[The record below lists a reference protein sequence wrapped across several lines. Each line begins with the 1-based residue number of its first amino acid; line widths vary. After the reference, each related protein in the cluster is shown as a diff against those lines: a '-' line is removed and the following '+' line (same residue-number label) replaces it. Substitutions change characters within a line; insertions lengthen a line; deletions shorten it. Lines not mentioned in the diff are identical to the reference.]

1 MIDPRV
7 RVSEHLEEWAL
18 VLTDGE
24 DIVAA
29 LTFYPPDELASQH
42 QLGTIHMMIMT
53 RMMAERFRSRQGL
66 IKGPSGHSLG
76 CGDDPEC
83 FADSTCYAH
92 IEIAVASLGGVR
104 AAGFEPALAQWHC
117 FRSLPDV

>member
-53 RMMAERFRSRQGL
+53 RMMAESGAFSITAR
-66 IKGPSGHSLG
+66 IDKGS
-76 CGDDPEC
+76 ERT
-83 FADSTCYAH
+83 FAR
-92 IEIAVASLGGVR
+92 L
-104 AAGFEPALAQWHC
+104 W
-117 FRSLPDV
+117 